1 MKRYF
6 SKLLITMSQTAY
18 LEDVLQTGGCLDID
32 CDSDNEE
39 EHIPYLFALP
49 PLKQPLKP
57 PLKQPLKPPL
67 NDYVPIV
74 WNEDLTDLVLSE
86 EEEEEL
92 AETKKVA

>member
-57 PLKQPLKPPL
+57 PL